1 MVFLIEEKSMTRIS
15 VRDLSES
22 LQDYL
27 EAILSIQEK
36 YQVARVKDI
45 AEKLNILRGS
55 VTGGLKSLAEKG
67 LINYEPYS
75 FITLTEQGKTIAME
89 ITRRHRVI
97 RDFLQCILLMEPEAA
112 DQNACRMEHSMD
124 REAVDRLVAFI
135 EYIYK
140 CPRTGA
146 GWIDGFVRYFEGKP
160 GNKVNCRTCLRQ
172 CVQKYEKEQGC
183 DG

>member
-1 MVFLIEEKSMTRIS
+1 MIQIT

-22 LQDYL
+22 MQDYL
-27 EAILSIQEK
+27 EAILAIQEK
-36 YQVARVKDI
+36 NQVARVKDI
-45 AEKLNILRGS
+45 AEKLDILKGS
-55 VTGGLKSLAEKG
+55 VTGALKNLAEKG

-75 FITLTEQGKTIAME
+75 FITLTEQGKAIAGE

-97 RDFLQCILLMEPEAA
+97 RDFLQCILLMDPEAA
-112 DQNACRMEHSMD
+112 DQNACRMEHAMD

-146 GWIDGFVRYFEGKP
+146 DWIDGFVRYFSGVKESEED
-160 GNKVNCRTCLRQ
+160 CHACLER
-172 CVQKYEKEQGC
+172 CVQKYENNLK
-183 DG
+183 

>member
-1 MVFLIEEKSMTRIS
+1 MTPIT
-15 VRDLSES
+15 VRDLSEIM
-22 LQDYL
+22 QDYL
-27 EAILSIQEK
+27 EAILAIQEK
-36 YQVARVKDI
+36 NQVARVKDI

-55 VTGGLKSLAEKG
+55 VTGALKNLAEKG

-75 FITLTEQGKTIAME
+75 FITLTEQGKIIAGE

-97 RDFLQCILLMEPEAA
+97 RGFLQHILLMEPEAA

-135 EYIYK
+135 EYIYI

-146 GWIDGFVRYFEGKP
+146 DWLDGFVRYFSGEKRS
-160 GNKVNCRTCLRQ
+160 KEACRKCLER
-172 CVQKYEKEQGC
+172 CVEKFEKDHSG
-183 DG
+183 

>member
-1 MVFLIEEKSMTRIS
+1 MTRIT

-22 LQDYL
+22 MQDYL
-27 EAILSIQEK
+27 EAILAIQKK

-55 VTGGLKSLAEKG
+55 VTGALKNLAEKG

-75 FITLTEQGKTIAME
+75 FITLTEQGKIMAEE

-97 RDFLQCILLMEPEAA
+97 RDFLQYILLMDHQTA
-112 DQNACRMEHSMD
+112 DQNACRMEHAMD

-146 GWIDGFVRYFEGKP
+146 DWIDGFVRYFSGEKRSEET
-160 GNKVNCRTCLRQ
+160 CRACLER
-172 CVQKYEKEQGC
+172 CVQQFEKNYSG
-183 DG
+183 